1 MFCPLLS
8 PSRFFLP
15 DKAWRG
21 GGGEAVRHLT
31 TPSLSDLNIN
41 LALKACL
48 RADFKAKMAKI

>member
-15 DKAWRG
+15 DKAWR